1 MALITDI
8 EILPLHYADTL
19 KAWRG
24 RFLAQREEA
33 KEDIVFRSTDR
44 DWER

>member
-8 EILPLHYADTL
+8 EILRLHYADTRW
-19 KAWRG
+19 AWRG
-24 RFLAQREEA
+24 RFLTRREEA
-33 KEDIVFRSTDR
+33 KKDIVFRSTDR